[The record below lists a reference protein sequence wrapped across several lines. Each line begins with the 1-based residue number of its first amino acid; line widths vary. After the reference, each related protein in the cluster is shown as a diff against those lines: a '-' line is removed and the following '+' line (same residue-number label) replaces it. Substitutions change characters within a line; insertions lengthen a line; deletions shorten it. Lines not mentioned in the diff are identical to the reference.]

1 MKPQSIV
8 TIFWAIAVIF
18 PVTGCNW
25 FHAGQNSE
33 PVAVS
38 RQAAP
43 TTAEAKTASTIDQ
56 QAKLRDERDLKLA
69 KLWARVDELEE
80 EQYRQKERLVILEK
94 GMTLGLVPE
103 ELRYPER
110 AKSPKAD
117 PKRKVSPTVSL
128 SSDAADKNAESVAA
142 STKPV
147 ADPEPKIAAEKV
159 EKKVAAEATQAESDA
174 EPEDDEQQQGDFSSK
189 EEKAAYQAAL
199 ATAHDS
205 YRAGRYG
212 RAIVEY
218 SAIGKKFGD
227 GVSGAMHLYWVAKCW
242 SNLKEYSTSKQ
253 LLGDFIKK
261 HSDSPWVPRAMLEL
275 GRVEWQLGMR
285 ETALASFRAVIQ
297 KHPYAD
303 AAEMAKMELDTLDKK
318 L

>member
-1 MKPQSIV
+1 MKPQPMV
-8 TIFWAIAVIF
+8 TIFLAIAVIF
-18 PVTGCNW
+18 HVTACSW
-25 FHAGQNSE
+25 FHADKNSD

-38 RQAAP
+38 RPAGPAAGESKN
-43 TTAEAKTASTIDQ
+43 ANAVDQ

-110 AKSPKAD
+110 AKSLKSEPKSKGAPAGSASSEAVD
-117 PKRKVSPTVSL
+117 KKRESL
-128 SSDAADKNAESVAA
+128 AV

-147 ADPEPKIAAEKV
+147 AEPESKSNAENKNGADLA
-159 EKKVAAEATQAESDA
+159 KAESEADS
-174 EPEDDEQQQGDFSSK
+174 EDDEQEQDDFSSK
-189 EEKAAYQAAL
+189 EEKLAYQAAL

-227 GVSGAMHLYWVAKCW
+227 RVGGAMHLYWVAKCW

-253 LLGDFIKK
+253 LLADFIKK
-261 HSDSPWVPRAMLEL
+261 HSESPWVPRAMLEL

-303 AAEMAKMELDTLDKK
+303 AAEMAKMEIDTLDKK

>member
-1 MKPQSIV
+1 MKPQLIV
-8 TIFWAIAVIF
+8 KIFLAIAGTF
-18 PVTGCNW
+18 PVTACNW
-25 FHAGQNSE
+25 LHSGQNSE

-38 RQAAP
+38 RKVP
-43 TTAEAKTASTIDQ
+43 STTADPQTAGAMDQ
-56 QAKLRDERDLKLA
+56 QAKLREERDLKLA
-69 KLWARVDELEE
+69 KLWARVDELED
-80 EQYRQKERLVILEK
+80 EQYRQKERLAILEK

-110 AKSPKAD
+110 TKSPKID
-117 PKRKVSPTVSL
+117 PKSKASPSVPPI
-128 SSDAADKNAESVAA
+128 SDVVDKNRDIISVTPKQVLEAERNSPAENKFNSELA
-142 STKPV
+142 KSEGDT
-147 ADPEPKIAAEKV
+147 EP
-159 EKKVAAEATQAESDA
+159 D
-174 EPEDDEQQQGDFSSK
+174 DDEQKQEDFSSK
-189 EEKAAYQAAL
+189 EEKSSYQTAL

-227 GVSGAMHLYWVAKCW
+227 RVGGAMHLYWVAKCW

-261 HSDSPWVPRAMLEL
+261 HNDSPWVPRAMLEL

-285 ETALASFRAVIQ
+285 ETALASFRSVIQ

>member
-1 MKPQSIV
+1 LKLQSII
-8 TIFWAIAVIF
+8 TIFLTSAVIF
-18 PVTGCNW
+18 SVTACNW
-25 FHAGQNSE
+25 IHAGQNSE
-33 PVAVS
+33 PVAES
-38 RQAAP
+38 RQATPA
-43 TTAEAKTASTIDQ
+43 TAEAKTAVAVDQ

-80 EQYRQKERLVILEK
+80 EQYRQKERLVIIEK

-103 ELRYPER
+103 ELKYPER
-110 AKSPKAD
+110 AKSSKVEL
-117 PKRKVSPTVSL
+117 KRKVSPTVSP
-128 SSDAADKNAESVAA
+128 SSDAVDKHGESVAE
-142 STKPV
+142 STNPV
-147 ADPEPKIAAEKV
+147 ADPESKPKTTADN
-159 EKKVAAEATQAESDA
+159 KVAAEVTQADSDA
-174 EPEDDEQQQGDFSSK
+174 ESEDDEQQQDDFSSK

-227 GVSGAMHLYWVAKCW
+227 RVSGAMHLYWVAKCW
-242 SNLKEYSTSKQ
+242 SNLKEYSTTKQ

-261 HSDSPWVPRAMLEL
+261 HNDSPWVPRAMLEL

>member
-1 MKPQSIV
+1 MKTQSFF
-8 TIFWAIAVIF
+8 TIFLTTAVIF
-18 PVTGCNW
+18 SVTACNW

-33 PVAVS
+33 PVAES
-38 RQAAP
+38 RQATPA
-43 TTAEAKTASTIDQ
+43 TAFVKTAVAVDQ

-103 ELRYPER
+103 ELKYPER
-110 AKSPKAD
+110 AKSSKVD
-117 PKRKVSPTVSL
+117 SKRKVSPTVSP
-128 SSDAADKNAESVAA
+128 SSGAVDKHGESVAE
-142 STKPV
+142 STNPV
-147 ADPEPKIAAEKV
+147 ADPEPKTTPDN
-159 EKKVAAEATQAESDA
+159 KVAADVTKAGSDEES
-174 EPEDDEQQQGDFSSK
+174 EDDEQQQDDFSSK
-189 EEKAAYQAAL
+189 EEKAAYQTAL

-227 GVSGAMHLYWVAKCW
+227 RVSGAMHLYWVAKCW
-242 SNLKEYSTSKQ
+242 SNLKEYSTAKQ

-261 HSDSPWVPRAMLEL
+261 HNDSPWVPRALLEL